1 MHELSIIIDLIGLC
15 EENAKKNKAEQ
26 VDEIIIKIGKLSGVE
41 AHYLQS
47 AFEFYHVTSDICKN
61 AKLTINIQPVI
72 VFCND
77 CNQNSELKDNNFKCQ
92 KCGSRNLKVIDGEDM
107 YLMQIIMH

>member
-1 MHELSIIIDLIGLC
+1 MHELSIIIDLIELC

-47 AFEFYHVTSDICKN
+47 AFEFYHFTSDICKN